1 MSSPEMCRYC
11 CVGSSLTFITGEI
24 DDQRQRSVRKA
35 LEHVNGTIDALQED
49 KASCDMGCDTFL
61 LGALVK
67 TLRRR
72 KLLWPQ
78 PAKPYSGISLAG
90 ITEAVEEAQAQVA
103 QFAPGLLLS
112 APASGQ
118 KSRARKSRNAQP
130 DQALTPDSS
139 PEQVAVSD
147 VHECDAKT
155 DLTEKLDGLAAA
167 VEGLQL
173 ESKLGFCLY

>member
-1 MSSPEMCRYC
+1 MK
-11 CVGSSLTFITGEI
+11 TGEI
-24 DDQRQRSVRKA
+24 DDRRQRSVRKA

-49 KASCDMGCDTFL
+49 KVSCDLGCDTLL

-78 PAKPYSGISLAG
+78 PAKPYSGISLVG

-103 QFAPGLLLS
+103 QFSGLSLS
-112 APASGQ
+112 APAGGQ
-118 KSRARKSRNAQP
+118 KSRTRKSRNAQP
-130 DQALTPDSS
+130 GQALTPDSS